1 MLKFSVRRQFKL
13 SYVKG
18 LLHYQPTYQ
27 PPNKGFIY
35 WIQRSGSIW
44 STIILQVLEI
54 SEIILTITN
63 S

>member
-27 PPNKGFIY
+27 LPNKGFIY
-35 WIQRSGSIW
+35 
-44 STIILQVLEI
+44 
-54 SEIILTITN
+54 
-63 S
+63 